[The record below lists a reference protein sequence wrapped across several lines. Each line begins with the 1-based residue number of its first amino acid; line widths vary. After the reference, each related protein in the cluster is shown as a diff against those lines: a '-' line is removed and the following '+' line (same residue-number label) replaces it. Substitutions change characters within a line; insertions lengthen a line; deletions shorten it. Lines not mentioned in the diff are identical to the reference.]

1 MCPLNGQ
8 RCPKGELPLY
18 NTLFISS
25 IKNQYF
31 YNRDVIIFIFIIII
45 TTTIIIIIITSF
57 NKVKHITFRY

>member
-1 MCPLNGQ
+1 MDRGV
-8 RCPKGELPLY
+8 PKESFPLY
-18 NTLFISS
+18 DILFISS

-45 TTTIIIIIITSF
+45 TTTIIIIITSF

>member
-1 MCPLNGQ
+1 MDRGV
-8 RCPKGELPLY
+8 PKESFPLY

-45 TTTIIIIIITSF
+45 TTTIIIIITSF